1 MDTGFEIMPI
11 NLTLGASDMTRNSS
25 LSTVANP
32 EATKGIAKQDFSA
45 ALAEA
50 GEGLVQSLQ
59 NAEAT
64 SIAGI
69 KGDATT
75 YEVASTV
82 MEAEQ
87 SLRMAIAVRDRIVN
101 AYLEISRMQI

>member
-1 MDTGFEIMPI
+1 MDTGFEITPI
-11 NLTLGASDMTRNSS
+11 NLTLDSNVVGKTSGLAKLAETEAS
-25 LSTVANP
+25 
-32 EATKGIAKQDFSA
+32 KGVVKPDFSA

-59 NAEAT
+59 KAEAT

-75 YEVASTV
+75 YDVASSV